1 MAHWERVHQFN
12 AAEEIH
18 NIHLQI
24 DRVTRDTTVSI
35 NMIHVLQRQ
44 LNQAYSDEEEFWR
57 LKSRNRWLKL
67 GERNTKFYHNITR
80 SRNQLIKLSVTDDQG
95 IVHTKDEPIASVAE
109 KYFQDLFQQEGLN
122 GILIRLFRQTKCLW
136 K

>member
-80 SRNQLIKLSVTDDQG
+80 SRRSTNKIKC
-95 IVHTKDEPIASVAE
+95 
-109 KYFQDLFQQEGLN
+109 Y
-122 GILIRLFRQTKCLW
+122 
-136 K
+136 